1 MTRCR
6 LHYSQP
12 MPGGND
18 AIDTRSDEQLL
29 HAHLAGDPHAFSDLI
44 TRHLDYLWSVAL
56 RTSQNPEDAA
66 DALQDALFAAH
77 RTAHDFRSDA
87 KVTSW
92 LHRIVVNAGL
102 DRIRRNKV
110 RRTVPLPEWDVV
122 SIADTTDDIAAVDLS
137 VSIGR
142 ALHVLPEGQRAAIVA
157 VDIEGYTVAE
167 AAEILGVAEGTIKSR
182 CARGRLKLAQVLGHL
197 RSG

>member
-1 MTRCR
+1 
-6 LHYSQP
+6 
-12 MPGGND
+12 MPGGTD
-18 AIDTRSDEQLL
+18 ATDTRTDEQLL

-44 TRHLDYLWSVAL
+44 NRHLDYLWSVAL

-77 RTAHDFRSDA
+77 RTAQDFRSDA

-110 RRTVPLPEWDVV
+110 RKTVPLPEWDVA

-157 VDIEGYTVAE
+157 VDIEGYTVVE
-167 AAEILGVAEGTIKSR
+167 AAAILGVAEGTIKSR

-197 RSG
+197 RDG

>member
-1 MTRCR
+1 MTSGL

-12 MPGGND
+12 MAGGTD
-18 AIDTRSDEQLL
+18 ATETRTDEELL
-29 HAHLAGDPHAFSDLI
+29 HAHLAGDPDAFPDLI
-44 TRHLDYLWSVAL
+44 RRHLDYLYSVAC

-66 DALQDALFAAH
+66 DALQDALIAAH

-92 LHRIVVNAGL
+92 LHRIVVNACL
-102 DRIRRNKV
+102 DRIRRNRV
-110 RRTVPLPEWDVV
+110 RRTLPLPDWDVLA
-122 SIADTTDDIAAVDLS
+122 IADTNDEIAGVDLS

-157 VDIEGYTVAE
+157 VDLEGYSVAE
-167 AAEILGVAEGTIKSR
+167 AAAILGVAEGTIKSR
-182 CARGRLKLAQVLGHL
+182 CARGRLRLAQVLGHL
-197 RSG
+197 RE

>member
-1 MTRCR
+1 MTRCL

-44 TRHLDYLWSVAL
+44 SRHLDYLWSVAL

-66 DALQDALFAAH
+66 DALQDALFAAP

>member
-1 MTRCR
+1 MTRPG

-18 AIDTRSDEQLL
+18 AIDTRTDEQLL
-29 HAHLAGDPHAFSDLI
+29 RAHLAGDPHAFTDLI
-44 TRHLDYLWSVAL
+44 NRHLEYLWSVAL
-56 RTSQNPEDAA
+56 RASQNPEDAA

-77 RTAHDFRSDA
+77 RTAQDFRSDA

-110 RRTVPLPEWDVV
+110 RRTVPLPEWDVTA
-122 SIADTTDDIAAVDLS
+122 IADTADELAAVDLS

-142 ALHVLPEGQRAAIVA
+142 ALDVLTDGQRAAIVA

-167 AAEILGVAEGTIKSR
+167 AATILGVAEGTIKSR

-197 RSG
+197 RDG